1 MNTDLN
7 SLVRLA
13 QTGDRT
19 SLEHVLVEVKDLVYN
34 LSLRMM
40 MFHEDAED
48 ATQEILIKL
57 MTKLSTFRGQS
68 KFTTWVYRVATNH
81 LLDMKGRESQKFAM
95 NFRAY
100 ADFIDTGQSNAVRT
114 AKNEGEANL
123 LEEEVKVGCT
133 QALLLC
139 LDSSHRMAY
148 ILGDILEFNS
158 IEGGKIMSLTPETF
172 RQQLSRGRKKI
183 RNFLHAKCGLVNE
196 ANPCRCMKKVDFL
209 ANQQLISAN
218 NLQFARFKE
227 RSIDLMKRIG
237 DLDRE
242 TAIYR
247 SNPSFSAPESVSK
260 IVKKLLD
267 NL

>member
-1 MNTDLN
+1 MNDLN
-7 SLVRLA
+7 PLVRLA
-13 QTGDRT
+13 QAGDKA
-19 SLEHVLVEVKDLVYN
+19 SLEQVLVEVKDLVYN

-81 LLDMKGRESQKFAM
+81 LLDMKGRESKRFSM
-95 NFRAY
+95 NFKEY
-100 ADFIDTGQSNAVRT
+100 ANFIDTGHSDKITT
-114 AKNEGEANL
+114 AKNDGETYL

-139 LDSSHRMAY
+139 LDTTHRMAY

-158 IEGGKIMSLTPETF
+158 IEGGKVMSLTPETF
-172 RQQLSRGRKKI
+172 RQQLSRARKKI
-183 RNFLHAKCGLVNE
+183 RNFLQAKCGLVNE

-209 ANQQLISAN
+209 ANQKMIAVD

-227 RSIDLMKRIG
+227 RSIDLMKRID
-237 DLDRE
+237 DLDKE

-247 SNPSFSAPESVSK
+247 SNPTFSAPESVSK
-260 IVKKLLD
+260 IVKKLLS
-267 NL
+267 NV